1 MVYRTANQFL
11 NWKTLLLIIVFI
23 SSVLPAQPDRNGI
36 SVIDLKCENL
46 TNPLSIG
53 TAVPRFSWKLQS
65 DRRGVKQTAYRIIA
79 SDNIEDIKN
88 GKGNFWNSGKINSD
102 HSTNIFYDGRV
113 LSSRLKLY
121 WAVKIWDEKDS
132 STNWSECAV
141 FETGLLNKDDWK
153 ASWIGAESNVH
164 IDSTETEPAPYFRKE
179 FSSNNKIKSARAYVC
194 GLGFY
199 EFYINGIRIGDQV
212 LAPAV
217 TNFDKRSLKK
227 LLYPYDDQST
237 QRVLYNTF
245 DITKQI
251 KDGQN
256 TIGMILGNG
265 WYNQR
270 DRTVEG
276 NMWYDTPRMI
286 LQLEIIYESGK
297 TKIITSD
304 SSWKYST
311 GPILHDGIFSGE
323 IYDARLQMD
332 GWNKNGFDDSR
343 WKDAKIVRAP
353 IGNLQPQLAPFDKI
367 IKTISPSTIQ
377 QINDSTYLF
386 SLNEMISGWAELKVK
401 GSAGDKI
408 SLRFIGEEEKSFKQS
423 DTYIL
428 HGGET
433 ETWEPRFTW
442 HAFRKIEAVSKNIPL
457 TEKNIFVKVVNTNVE
472 SAGTFECS
480 NNLFNKIYDNYLRTQ
495 RANFHGSI
503 SSDCPHR
510 ERLSYT
516 GDAQV
521 IADALIYS
529 FDMIQF
535 YRKYFNDINDARNK
549 KTGYVPHTAPFGGGG
564 GGPAWGSAFV
574 IMPWK
579 YFCYYGDI
587 KILED
592 YYEGMKQWIS
602 YLTTRTDERG
612 IIVRE
617 EPNGWCLGDWSAP
630 EKVEIPEPLVNTCYY
645 FHVTDLMKNIAK
657 ILEKKEDEI
666 SFIKLSQK
674 IKDDF
679 NRAFFDAERKQY
691 WQGRQG
697 ANVFPLAFGLV
708 PEENKKDVF
717 NSLLTQL
724 QKINYHFDTG
734 ILATPLLLE
743 VLTKN
748 NRADLAYRLMNQ
760 KDFPSYGY
768 YILEKGATCLW
779 EDWDGRSSRCHPMF
793 GSVTAWFYKT
803 LAGISFDYQ
812 NPGMQHFIIAPQPCD
827 SLTWCKASY
836 NSIYGKIKSDW
847 KKGKDSFVLDVQIPA
862 NTTAKI
868 FLPTDKKE
876 KIFESGRQINSI
888 KEIKFTGVENEKT
901 VLQIGSGKYHFE
913 IR

>member
-1 MVYRTANQFL
+1 MTHRIINKFL
-11 NWKTLLLIIVFI
+11 ILKNIFLIIAFI
-23 SSVLPAQPDRNGI
+23 SSILSAFPDRKDA
-36 SVIDLKCENL
+36 SVVDLKCEYL
-46 TNPLSIG
+46 SNPLSIG

-65 DRRGVKQTAYRIIA
+65 DRRAIKQNAYRIIV
-79 SDNIEDIKN
+79 SDNIKDIKN
-88 GKGNFWNSGKINSD
+88 RKGNFWDSEKINSNQ
-102 HSTNIFYDGRV
+102 SVNISYNGRV
-113 LSSRLKLY
+113 LSSRLKLF
-121 WAVKIWDEKDS
+121 WAVKIWDEKSLS
-132 STNWSECAV
+132 SRWSECAT

-153 ASWIGAESNVH
+153 ASWIGADSNVH
-164 IDSTETEPAPYFRKE
+164 IDSTETEPAPFFRKQ
-179 FSSNNKIKSARAYVC
+179 FSLNENIKSARAYVC

-199 EFYINGIRIGDQV
+199 ELYINGTKIGDQV

-237 QRVLYNTF
+237 QRVLYNSF
-245 DITKQI
+245 DVTKQI

-286 LQLEIIYESGK
+286 LQIEIIYENGG
-297 TKIITSD
+297 TEIITSD

-311 GPILHDGIFSGE
+311 GQILRDGIFSGE
-323 IYDARLQMD
+323 FYDARLQMN
-332 GWNKNGFDDSR
+332 GWNKNGFDDTR
-343 WKDAKIVRAP
+343 WENAKIVRAP
-353 IGNLQPQLAPFDKI
+353 SGEMQSQLAPFDKI
-367 IKTISPSTIQ
+367 TRTISPESVQ

-386 SLNEMISGWAELKVK
+386 SLNEMISGWAEIQVK
-401 GSAGDKI
+401 GNTGDKI
-408 SLRFIGEEEKSFKQS
+408 KLRFIGEEGNSFNQS

-428 HGGET
+428 RGCE
-433 ETWEPRFTW
+433 EKTWEPKFTW
-442 HAFRKIEAVSKNIPL
+442 HTFRKIEAVSKNISL
-457 TEKNIFVKVVNTNVE
+457 AENNISVKVVNTDVE
-472 SAGTFECS
+472 SAGSFECS
-480 NNLFNKIYDNYLRTQ
+480 NTLFNKIYDNYLRTQ

-510 ERLSYT
+510 ERLGYT

-521 IADALIYS
+521 ITDASIYS
-529 FDMIQF
+529 FDMTQF
-535 YRKYFNDINDARNK
+535 YRKYFNDMEDARNK

-579 YFCYYGDI
+579 YFCYYGGVN
-587 KILED
+587 ILEEH
-592 YYEGMKQWIS
+592 YEGMKQWIS

-617 EPNGWCLGDWSAP
+617 EPNGWCLGDWSTP
-630 EKVEIPEPLVNTCYY
+630 GKVEIPEPLVNTCYY
-645 FHVTDLMKNIAK
+645 FHVTDLMRNIAK

-666 SFIKLSQK
+666 YFTKLSQK

-679 NRAFFDAERKQY
+679 NRVFFDPVKKQY
-691 WQGRQG
+691 WQSRQG
-697 ANVFPLAFGLV
+697 SNVFPLAFGLAT
-708 PEENKKDVF
+708 EENEKDVF
-717 NSLLTQL
+717 NSLLAQL
-724 QKINYHFDTG
+724 DKVNYHFDTG

-743 VLTKN
+743 VLTKY
-748 NRADLAYRLMNQ
+748 NRTDLAYRLMNQ

-768 YILEKGATCLW
+768 YILEKDATCLW
-779 EDWDGRSSRCHPMF
+779 EDWDGRSSHCHPMF

-803 LAGISFDYQ
+803 LAGISYDYQ

-836 NSIYGKIKSDW
+836 NSIYGKIISNW
-847 KKGKDSFVLDVQIPA
+847 KKEKDSFVLDVQIPA
-862 NTTAKI
+862 NTTANI
-868 FLPTDKKE
+868 FLPTNKKE
-876 KIFESGRQINSI
+876 KIFESGRQINSK
-888 KEIKFTGVENEKT
+888 KEIKFACVENEKT
-901 VLQIGSGKYHFE
+901 ILQIGSGKYHFE
-913 IR
+913 IK

>member
-1 MVYRTANQFL
+1 MSYQSTNRFL
-11 NWKTLLLIIVFI
+11 KWEILFSIIVF
-23 SSVLPAQPDRNGI
+23 SSSILSAVPYQKKI
-36 SVIDLKCENL
+36 SVIDLRCESL

-65 DRRGVKQTAYRIIA
+65 DRRGTKQTAYRVIV
-79 SDNIEDIKN
+79 SDNIKDIKN
-88 GKGNFWNSGKINSD
+88 EKGDFWDSGKIFSD
-102 HSTNIFYDGRV
+102 QSENILFHGKV
-113 LSSRLKLY
+113 LYSRLKLY

-132 STNWSECAV
+132 STKWSECAV
-141 FETGLLNKDDWK
+141 FETGLLNKNDWK
-153 ASWIGAESNVH
+153 ALWIGTESHVH
-164 IDSTETEPAPYFRKE
+164 IDSAETEPAPYFRKD
-179 FSSNNKIKSARAYVC
+179 FSSNKRIKSARAYVS

-199 EFYINGIRIGDQV
+199 EFYINGTKIGNQV

-217 TNFDKRSLKK
+217 TNFDKRPLKK

-245 DITKQI
+245 DVSKQI

-286 LQLEIIYESGK
+286 LQLEIIYENGER
-297 TKIITSD
+297 KIIASD

-323 IYDARLQMD
+323 IYDARLQTD

-343 WKDAKIVRAP
+343 WKEAKIVWAP
-353 IGNLQPQLAPFDKI
+353 TGDLQPQLAPFDKI
-367 IKTISPSTIQ
+367 IRTISPSSVQKT
-377 QINDSTYLF
+377 NDSTYLF
-386 SLNEMISGWAELKVK
+386 FLDEMISGWAELKIK

-423 DTYIL
+423 DTYFL
-428 HGGET
+428 RGGKT
-433 ETWEPRFTW
+433 ETWKPRFTW
-442 HAFRKIEAVSKNIPL
+442 HAFRKIEVVSKNIPL
-457 TEKNIFVKVVNTNVE
+457 TKKNILIKVVNTDVE
-472 SAGTFECS
+472 QAGSFECS
-480 NNLFNKIYDNYLRTQ
+480 NNLFNKIYNNYLRTQ

-510 ERLSYT
+510 ERLGYT

-521 IADALIYS
+521 ITDASIYS
-529 FDMIQF
+529 FDMTQF
-535 YRKYFNDINDARNK
+535 YRKYFKDIEDARNK
-549 KTGYVPHTAPFGGGG
+549 KTGYIPHTAPFGGGG

-579 YFCYYGDI
+579 YFCYYGD
-587 KILED
+587 KNILEN

-645 FHVTDLMKNIAK
+645 FHVTDIMKNIAR
-657 ILEKKEDEI
+657 ILGKTEDEN
-666 SFIKLSQK
+666 SFAVLSRK

-679 NRAFFDAERKQY
+679 NRVFFDNDKKQY

-717 NSLLTQL
+717 NSLLSHL
-724 QKINYHFDTG
+724 EKLNYHFDTG

-743 VLTKN
+743 VLTDN
-748 NRADLAYRLMNQ
+748 NRTDLAYRLMDQ

-768 YILEKGATCLW
+768 YILEKDATCLW
-779 EDWDGRSSRCHPMF
+779 EDWDGRSSHCHPMF
-793 GSVTAWFYKT
+793 GSVTAWFYET
-803 LAGISFDYQ
+803 LAGISYDYQ

-836 NSIYGKIKSDW
+836 NSIYGKITSHWEKE
-847 KKGKDSFVLDVQIPA
+847 KDSFVLDVQIPA
-862 NTTAKI
+862 NTTADVY
-868 FLPTDKKE
+868 LPTESKE

-888 KEIKFTGVENEKT
+888 KEIKFTGVENKRT
-901 VLQIGSGKYHFE
+901 VLQIGSGKYHFK